1 MRLSYFLYRFGAAS
15 FIISS
20 MEGKLVVSFDFV
32 NENDL
37 RIVDQRYCNTLI
49 TPVCGENVT
58 INDYVDFQLALTS
71 FLNCYLTDDLSRH
84 LVSRLPIEIS
94 LTEQHNSEF
103 DK

>member
-1 MRLSYFLYRFGAAS
+1 
-15 FIISS
+15 

-49 TPVCGENVT
+49 APVCGENVT

-84 LVSRLPIEIS
+84 LVSHPPVRIS
-94 LTEQHNSEF
+94 LAEQHSYSDE
-103 DK
+103 

>member
-1 MRLSYFLYRFGAAS
+1 MRLPDFLHRFEAAS

-49 TPVCGENVT
+49 APVCGENVT

-84 LVSRLPIEIS
+84 FVSRLPIEIS
-94 LTEQHNSEF
+94 LTEQHLFLNE
-103 DK
+103 